1 MKYLY
6 LVLLALAPMV
16 SQAQDA
22 CESAVP
28 AALKAEVLKRFG
40 GYRLPR
46 ETDNLPEDIQ
56 YAREHSESPCLGVA
70 SADFDGDGKPDY
82 VLGLSALDGPG
93 ALIVVA
99 LSRGSRWEFHKLD
112 VWKDSRLRL
121 YVAADPPGHYDDVGD
136 SDGPLE
142 KGQVEHLDCVHSV
155 AVFGLTESS
164 GVAYCF
170 TNSGWKHVWISD

>member
-6 LVLLALAPMV
+6 LVLLAVAPMV
-16 SQAQDA
+16 SQAHDA
-22 CESAVP
+22 CENAVP
-28 AALKAEVLKRFG
+28 PALKAEVLKLFP

-46 ETDNLPEDIQ
+46 ETDNLAEDIRF
-56 YAREHSESPCLGVA
+56 AREHSESPCLGVT
-70 SADFDGDGKPDY
+70 SADFDRDGKPDY
-82 VLGLSALDGPG
+82 LLGLTALNGPG

-99 LSRGSRWEFHKLD
+99 LSRGSGWEFHKLD

-121 YVAADPPGHYDDVGD
+121 YVAADAPGHYDDVGD

-170 TNSGWKHVWISD
+170 TKSGWKHVWISD